1 MVPRAGLEPAR
12 DCSHKILSLAS
23 LPISSPRHFLNFYCA
38 LGIRLNAHPV
48 QENISGLLT
57 RFDTFLAFAANSV
70 FFNFFEMAQEFK
82 GLQIF
87 SARAASWHSGCSCDG
102 CTNFFI
108 GEISMKKHMLFL
120 SLVLLSAQ
128 ALAQVES
135 QNIDVDVD
143 SELDQMYQQQPR
155 SSVTQNKK
163 SSRNANVVNQ
173 TVVVPQTSVQT
184 QPTTFIEASPLS
196 DSKADYIRKNRQDEE
211 MKTETRIV
219 EKLEQS
225 RMEDEK
231 RRAAALFGDKFDNMQ
246 NHSPAQPAVQMAP
259 AAQPVQSIIIEERET
274 LSRDAVREE
283 VRMALQDD
291 SSAIVAPTESRYF
304 AGLAGIG
311 FYPDVTNVKGNYSLG
326 AAFGTR
332 YDFFLV
338 EGAFLMSNYGVDV
351 KNNGFFN
358 GGFYR
363 LDNYDVNQYQGS
375 IAAKY
380 QLLSGMV
387 RPVLGGL
394 VAYSYRKYAL
404 TNNYSGSS
412 EDTGNS
418 HAIDLGINAGVDV
431 EFSPNFALGF
441 DFKYMFNMSSR
452 VNSNYPNSSYGYV
465 GTPLEKLQYSITS
478 IVARVNF

>member
-1 MVPRAGLEPAR
+1 
-12 DCSHKILSLAS
+12 
-23 LPISSPRHFLNFYCA
+23 
-38 LGIRLNAHPV
+38 
-48 QENISGLLT
+48 
-57 RFDTFLAFAANSV
+57 
-70 FFNFFEMAQEFK
+70 
-82 GLQIF
+82 
-87 SARAASWHSGCSCDG
+87 
-102 CTNFFI
+102 
-108 GEISMKKHMLFL
+108 MKNHMLLL
-120 SLVLLSAQ
+120 SIVLLSAN
-128 ALAQVES
+128 AMAQVES

-143 SELDQMYQQQPR
+143 SEIDQMYQRPGTKNT
-155 SSVTQNKK
+155 SGNTQTSKSNK
-163 SSRNANVVNQ
+163 STNVVNQ
-173 TVVVPQTSVQT
+173 TVVVPQTVSQASVQT

-231 RRAAALFGDKFDNMQ
+231 RRAAALFGDKFDNLQ
-246 NHSPAQPAVQMAP
+246 NNTPAQPAVQMAP
-259 AAQPVQSIIIEERET
+259 AIQVTQPVVIEERET

-283 VRMALQDD
+283 VRMALQDE
-291 SSAIVAPTESRYF
+291 SSAIVAPAVSRYF
-304 AGLAGIG
+304 SGLAGIG
-311 FYPDVTNVKGNYSLG
+311 YYPDVTNVKGNYSLG

-338 EGAFLMSNYGVDV
+338 EGAFLLSNYGVDV
-351 KNNGFFN
+351 NNYASFN
-358 GGFYR
+358 R
-363 LDNYDVNQYQGS
+363 VDSYDVNQYQGS

-404 TNNYSGSS
+404 TNNYSGAS

-418 HAIDLGINAGVDV
+418 HAIDLGINAGVDL
-431 EFSPNFALGF
+431 EFSSNFALGF

-452 VNSNYPNSSYGYV
+452 VNSNYPNSSYGYI
-465 GTPLEKLQYSITS
+465 GTPLEKLQYSVTS